1 MPSGSSER
9 CVSLFEFWGDKSQ
22 YAAWLQGE
30 FAEEADFHAH
40 TLNALRVAMEEEL
53 TDTQREYIE
62 MFFVY
67 GMSMN
72 EIGQELGVAKATVS
86 RTINRGLDRLYHV
99 LRYANPRYL
108 TFPKSRKASSL
119 KKGRKQREKGS

>member
-40 TLNALRVAMEEEL
+40 TLNALRVAMDEEL
-53 TDTQREYIE
+53 TDTQRKYME
-62 MFFVY
+62 MFFIY
-67 GMSMN
+67 GMRMKD
-72 EIGQELGVAKATVS
+72 IGQELEVATATVS
-86 RTINRGLDRLYHV
+86 RTINCGLDRLYHV

-108 TFPKSRKASSL
+108 TFPKSRTAASL
-119 KKGRKQREKGS
+119 KKGRKRREKES

>member
-40 TLNALRVAMEEEL
+40 TLNALRVAMDEEL
-53 TDTQREYIE
+53 TDTQRKYME

-67 GMSMN
+67 GMSMKD
-72 EIGQELGVAKATVS
+72 IGQELGVAKATVS
-86 RTINRGLDRLYHV
+86 RTINCGLERLYHV

-108 TFPKSRKASSL
+108 TFPKNRKASSL
-119 KKGRKQREKGS
+119 KKGRKQRKKGP

>member
-1 MPSGSSER
+1 MPTGSSER

-40 TLNALRVAMEEEL
+40 TLNALRVAMDEEL

-72 EIGQELGVAKATVS
+72 EIGQELGVSKATVS
-86 RTINRGLDRLYHV
+86 RTINCGLDRLYHV

-119 KKGRKQREKGS
+119 KTGRKQRKKGS

>member
-1 MPSGSSER
+1 MPNGSSER

-53 TDTQREYIE
+53 TDKQREYIE

-67 GMSMN
+67 GMSMKD
-72 EIGQELGVAKATVS
+72 IGQELGVSTATVS
-86 RTINRGLDRLYHV
+86 RTISCGLDRLYHV

-108 TFPKSRKASSL
+108 TVPKSRKASSL

>member
-1 MPSGSSER
+1 
-9 CVSLFEFWGDKSQ
+9 VSLFEFWGDKSQ

-30 FAEEADFHAH
+30 FAEEADFHTH

-53 TDTQREYIE
+53 TDKQREYIE

-67 GMSMN
+67 GMSMKD
-72 EIGQELGVAKATVS
+72 IGQELGVSKATVS
-86 RTINRGLDRLYHV
+86 RTINCGLDRLYHV

-108 TFPKSRKASSL
+108 TFPKIRTAASL

>member
-9 CVSLFEFWGDKSQ
+9 CVSLFEFWGEKSQ

-40 TLNALRVAMEEEL
+40 TLNALRVAMDEEL
-53 TDTQREYIE
+53 TDTQRKYME

-67 GMSMN
+67 GMSMKD
-72 EIGQELGVAKATVS
+72 IGQELGVAKSTVS
-86 RTINRGLDRLYHV
+86 RTINCGLDRLYHV

-119 KKGRKQREKGS
+119 KKGRKQRKKGS

>member
-1 MPSGSSER
+1 MQSGSSER

-40 TLNALRVAMEEEL
+40 TLNALRVAMDEEL
-53 TDTQREYIE
+53 TDTQME

-67 GMSMN
+67 GMSMKD
-72 EIGQELGVAKATVS
+72 IGQELGVAKATVS
-86 RTINRGLDRLYHV
+86 RTINCGLDRLYHV

-108 TFPKSRKASSL
+108 TFPKSRTAASL

>member
-1 MPSGSSER
+1 MQSGSSER

-30 FAEEADFHAH
+30 FAEEGDFHAH
-40 TLNALRVAMEEEL
+40 TLNALRVAMDEEL
-53 TDTQREYIE
+53 TDTQRKYME

-67 GMSMN
+67 GMSMKD
-72 EIGQELGVAKATVS
+72 IGQELGVAKATVS
-86 RTINRGLDRLYHV
+86 RTINCGLDRLYHV

-108 TFPKSRKASSL
+108 TFPKNRKASSL
-119 KKGRKQREKGS
+119 KKGRKQRKKGP

>member
-9 CVSLFEFWGDKSQ
+9 CVSLFEFWGEKSQ

-30 FAEEADFHAH
+30 FAEEVDFHAH
-40 TLNALRVAMEEEL
+40 TLNALRVAMDEEL

-72 EIGQELGVAKATVS
+72 EIGQELGVSKATVS
-86 RTINRGLDRLYHV
+86 RTINCGLDRLYHV

-119 KKGRKQREKGS
+119 KKGRKQRKKGS

>member
-40 TLNALRVAMEEEL
+40 TLNALRVAMDEEL
-53 TDTQREYIE
+53 TDTQRKYME

-67 GMSMN
+67 GMSMKD
-72 EIGQELGVAKATVS
+72 IGQELGVAKSTVS
-86 RTINRGLDRLYHV
+86 RTINCGLDRLYHV

-119 KKGRKQREKGS
+119 KKERKQRKKGS

>member
-30 FAEEADFHAH
+30 FAEEADFHSH
-40 TLNALRVAMEEEL
+40 TLNALRVAMDEEL

-62 MFFVY
+62 MFF
-67 GMSMN
+67 
-72 EIGQELGVAKATVS
+72 
-86 RTINRGLDRLYHV
+86 RLWHEY
-99 LRYANPRYL
+99 
-108 TFPKSRKASSL
+108 
-119 KKGRKQREKGS
+119 E

>member
-9 CVSLFEFWGDKSQ
+9 CVPLFEFWGDKSQ

-30 FAEEADFHAH
+30 FAEEADFHTH
-40 TLNALRVAMEEEL
+40 TLNALRVAMDEEL

-72 EIGQELGVAKATVS
+72 EIGQELGVSKATVS
-86 RTINRGLDRLYHV
+86 RTINCGLDRLYHV
-99 LRYANPRYL
+99 LRYVNPRYL

-119 KKGRKQREKGS
+119 KKGRKQRKKGS

>member
-1 MPSGSSER
+1 MPSGSSEC

-40 TLNALRVAMEEEL
+40 TLNALRVAMDEEL

-72 EIGQELGVAKATVS
+72 EIGQELGVSKATVS
-86 RTINRGLDRLYHV
+86 RTINCGLDRLYHV

-119 KKGRKQREKGS
+119 KKGRKQRKKGS

>member
-22 YAAWLQGE
+22 YAAWLQEE

-40 TLNALRVAMEEEL
+40 TLNALRVAMDEEL
-53 TDTQREYIE
+53 TDTQRKYME
-62 MFFVY
+62 MFFIY
-67 GMSMN
+67 GMRMKD
-72 EIGQELGVAKATVS
+72 IGQELGVATATVS
-86 RTINRGLDRLYHV
+86 RTINCGLDRLYHV

-108 TFPKSRKASSL
+108 TFPKSRTAASL
-119 KKGRKQREKGS
+119 KKGRKRREKES

>member
-40 TLNALRVAMEEEL
+40 TLNALRVAMDEEL
-53 TDTQREYIE
+53 TDTQRKYME

-67 GMSMN
+67 GMSMK
-72 EIGQELGVAKATVS
+72 EIGQELGVAVSTVS
-86 RTINRGLDRLYHV
+86 WTINYGLDRLYHV

-119 KKGRKQREKGS
+119 KKGRKQRGKGS

>member
-1 MPSGSSER
+1 MPTGSSER

-40 TLNALRVAMEEEL
+40 TLNALRVAMDEEL
-53 TDTQREYIE
+53 TDTQRKYME

-67 GMSMN
+67 GMSMK
-72 EIGQELGVAKATVS
+72 EIGQELGVAVSTVS
-86 RTINRGLDRLYHV
+86 RTINYGLDRLYHV

-119 KKGRKQREKGS
+119 KKGRKQRGKGS

>member
-40 TLNALRVAMEEEL
+40 TLNALRVAMDEEL
-53 TDTQREYIE
+53 TDTQRKYME
-62 MFFVY
+62 MFFIY
-67 GMSMN
+67 GMSMKD
-72 EIGQELGVAKATVS
+72 IGQELGVAKATVS
-86 RTINRGLDRLYHV
+86 RTINCGLDRLYHV

-108 TFPKSRKASSL
+108 AFPKSRKASSP
-119 KKGRKQREKGS
+119 KKGCKRREEGS

>member
-1 MPSGSSER
+1 
-9 CVSLFEFWGDKSQ
+9 VSLFEFWGDKSQ

-40 TLNALRVAMEEEL
+40 TLNALRVAMDEEL
-53 TDTQREYIE
+53 TDTQRKYME

-67 GMSMN
+67 GMSMKD
-72 EIGQELGVAKATVS
+72 IGQELGVAKATVS
-86 RTINRGLDRLYHV
+86 RTINCGLDRLYRV

-108 TFPKSRKASSL
+108 TFPKSRTAASL

>member
-40 TLNALRVAMEEEL
+40 TINALRVAMDEEL

-72 EIGQELGVAKATVS
+72 EIGQELGVSKATVS

-119 KKGRKQREKGS
+119 KKGRKQRKKGS

>member
-9 CVSLFEFWGDKSQ
+9 CVSLFEFLGDKSQ

-30 FAEEADFHAH
+30 FAEEADFHSH
-40 TLNALRVAMEEEL
+40 TLNALRVAMDEEL

-72 EIGQELGVAKATVS
+72 EIGQELGVSKATVS
-86 RTINRGLDRLYHV
+86 RTINCGLDRLYHI

-119 KKGRKQREKGS
+119 KKGRKQRKKGS

>member
-1 MPSGSSER
+1 MSRKGADR
-9 CVSLFEFWGDKSQ
+9 FVSLFEFWGDKSQ
-22 YAAWLQGE
+22 YAAWLLGE
-30 FAEEADFHAH
+30 YAEEADFHIH
-40 TLNALRVAMEEEL
+40 TINALRVAMEEEL

-119 KKGRKQREKGS
+119 KKGRKRCGKGS

>member
-9 CVSLFEFWGDKSQ
+9 CVSLFEFLGDKSQ

-40 TLNALRVAMEEEL
+40 TLNALRVAMDEEL
-53 TDTQREYIE
+53 TDTQRKYME

-67 GMSMN
+67 GMSMKD
-72 EIGQELGVAKATVS
+72 IGQELGVAKATVS
-86 RTINRGLDRLYHV
+86 RTINCGLDRLYHV

-108 TFPKSRKASSL
+108 TFPKSRTAASL

>member
-1 MPSGSSER
+1 MPTGSSER

-40 TLNALRVAMEEEL
+40 TLNALRVAMDEEL

-72 EIGQELGVAKATVS
+72 EIGQELGVSKATVS
-86 RTINRGLDRLYHV
+86 RTINCGLDRLYHV
-99 LRYANPRYL
+99 LRYSNPRYL

-119 KKGRKQREKGS
+119 KKGRKQRKKGS

>member
-40 TLNALRVAMEEEL
+40 TINALRVAMDEEL

-62 MFFVY
+62 MFFAY

-72 EIGQELGVAKATVS
+72 EIGQELGVSKATVS
-86 RTINRGLDRLYHV
+86 RTINCGLDRLYHV
-99 LRYANPRYL
+99 LRYANSRYL

-119 KKGRKQREKGS
+119 KKGRKQRKKGS

>member
-40 TLNALRVAMEEEL
+40 TLNALRVAMDEEL

-62 MFFVY
+62 MFFIY

-72 EIGQELGVAKATVS
+72 EIGQELGVSKATVS
-86 RTINRGLDRLYHV
+86 RTINCGLDRLYHV

-108 TFPKSRKASSL
+108 TFPKSRKAASL
-119 KKGRKQREKGS
+119 KNGRKQRKKGS

>member
-1 MPSGSSER
+1 MPSGRSEC

-22 YAAWLQGE
+22 YAAWLLGE
-30 FAEEADFHAH
+30 YSEEADFHIH
-40 TLNALRVAMEEEL
+40 TIKALRVAMDEEL
-53 TDTQREYIE
+53 TDKEREYIE

-67 GMSMN
+67 GMSMK
-72 EIGQELGVAKATVS
+72 EIGQELGVAVSTVS
-86 RTINRGLDRLYHV
+86 RTINYGLDRLYHV

-119 KKGRKQREKGS
+119 KKGRKQRGKGS

>member
-9 CVSLFEFWGDKSQ
+9 CVSLFEFLGDKSQ

-30 FAEEADFHAH
+30 FAEEADFHSH
-40 TLNALRVAMEEEL
+40 TLNALRVAMDEEL

-72 EIGQELGVAKATVS
+72 EIGQELGVSKATVS
-86 RTINRGLDRLYHV
+86 RTINCGLDRLYHV

-119 KKGRKQREKGS
+119 KKGRKQRKKGS

>member
-1 MPSGSSER
+1 MPTGSSER

-40 TLNALRVAMEEEL
+40 TLNALRVAMDEEL
-53 TDTQREYIE
+53 TDTQRKYME

-67 GMSMN
+67 GMSMK
-72 EIGQELGVAKATVS
+72 EIGQELGVAASTVS
-86 RTINRGLDRLYHV
+86 RTINYGLDRLYHV

-119 KKGRKQREKGS
+119 KKGRKQRGKGS

>member
-1 MPSGSSER
+1 M
-9 CVSLFEFWGDKSQ
+9 FDFWGDKSQ

-40 TLNALRVAMEEEL
+40 TLNALRVAMDEEL
-53 TDTQREYIE
+53 TDTQRKYME

-67 GMSMN
+67 GMSMKD
-72 EIGQELGVAKATVS
+72 IGQELGVATATVS
-86 RTINRGLDRLYHV
+86 RTINCGLDRLYHV

-108 TFPKSRKASSL
+108 TFPKSRTAASL
-119 KKGRKQREKGS
+119 KKGRKRCGKGS

>member
-40 TLNALRVAMEEEL
+40 TLNALRVAMDEEL
-53 TDTQREYIE
+53 TDTQRKYME

-67 GMSMN
+67 GMSMKD
-72 EIGQELGVAKATVS
+72 IGQELGVAKATVAGRS
-86 RTINRGLDRLYHV
+86 IVGWIDFTMSSATRTPD
-99 LRYANPRYL
+99 
-108 TFPKSRKASSL
+108 T
-119 KKGRKQREKGS
+119 

>member
-1 MPSGSSER
+1 MQSGSSER

-40 TLNALRVAMEEEL
+40 TLNALREEEL
-53 TDTQREYIE
+53 TDKQREYIE

-67 GMSMN
+67 GMSMKD
-72 EIGQELGVAKATVS
+72 IGQELGVAKATVS
-86 RTINRGLDRLYHV
+86 RTINCGLDRLYHV

-108 TFPKSRKASSL
+108 TFPKSRTAASL